1 MADTQTTVNTK
12 HRQST
17 GVDPHQG
24 VEVFDT
30 NGAAANRQQEATSS
44 SHDSATAGNAAL
56 DDAGFG
62 HADLH
67 NAEVIRGD
75 AGAAAFRSTDLR
87 HSELNSADFD
97 NANRTA
103 PGANAQGAN
112 WVALL
117 LVLALILVIILIGSW
132 LF

>member
-1 MADTQTTVNTK
+1 MADTQTTVETE

-30 NGAAANRQQEATSS
+30 NSAASTHQPNTTP
-44 SHDSATAGNAAL
+44 DSTVV

-75 AGAAAFRSTDLR
+75 ANAAAFRSTDLR
-87 HSELNSADFD
+87 NSELNTADFN
-97 NANRTA
+97 NATSSDLSTTT
-103 PGANAQGAN
+103 QGTN
-112 WVALL
+112 WSTILMVI
-117 LVLALILVIILIGSW
+117 ALILLVILVGSW